1 LADHSAQ
8 VAAKAEAFAQAAGL
22 PGHISSDIRL
32 AAMLHDAGKSDPR
45 FQILLAGGDRLLAI
59 LNESEPLAKSN
70 LELTRADAV
79 QARRRAGLPERWR
92 HEAQSVTRAL
102 ADPVFAQAHDPE
114 LVIWLIGVHHGY
126 GRPFF
131 PHDDPREAPESPG
144 PQRLDFQFRN
154 QDWPQIFECLKA
166 RYGPWELARFEA
178 VLRLADHRAS
188 EGESA

>member
-1 LADHSAQ
+1 
-8 VAAKAEAFAQAAGL
+8 V
-22 PGHISSDIRL
+22 
-32 AAMLHDAGKSDPR
+32 
-45 FQILLAGGDRLLAI
+45 LAGGDRLLAI